1 MQCITLTVFAT
12 FFLGLFYRSASLYHP
27 QRRAILHLKNQKRKV
42 KEKNRHRN
50 HIPFFDLK
58 TLHSKTVQIILLS
71 SGLSAFGIYL
81 PIVDLAQHL
90 QSIQLTDKILI
101 IQTNLGL
108 AWIFGSLFFGLLVV
122 RRSHECRI
130 AKQYLCQAALLVC
143 ALCILALATLRESY
157 EGYLIVMI
165 VYGTASDGVNQFFK
179 LIPSLM

>member
-1 MQCITLTVFAT
+1 MQCITLTVFLT

-58 TLHSKTVQIILLS
+58 TLRSKTMQIILLS
-71 SGLSAFGIYL
+71 SGISSFGIYL

-90 QSIQLTDKILI
+90 QNIELTDKILT
-101 IQTNLGL
+101 IQINFGL
-108 AWIFGSLFFGLLVV
+108 AWIFGSLFFGLLVI
-122 RRSHECRI
+122 RHNPECRI
-130 AKQYLCQAALLVC
+130 AKQYLCQASLFIC
-143 ALCILALATLRESY
+143 ALCILAFATLNQNY

-165 VYGTASDGVNQFFK
+165 VYGKVFLFVLKSFTVLF
-179 LIPSLM
+179 L